1 MSEYKSLRVAYGNDD
16 PADIDDGVVAIPAAA
31 DRKFTVVDVWMRATG
46 SMVTATSV
54 DVTDGTT
61 IFASFEDTA
70 LTNAALVRIGAAN
83 TAATNLG
90 TAAIANTA
98 ISVGTVG
105 SDIGTTTALEWC
117 VFYTVESVAG

>member
-16 PADIDDGVVAIPAAA
+16 PADIDDGVVAIAAAA

-46 SMVTATSV
+46 SMDTATSV